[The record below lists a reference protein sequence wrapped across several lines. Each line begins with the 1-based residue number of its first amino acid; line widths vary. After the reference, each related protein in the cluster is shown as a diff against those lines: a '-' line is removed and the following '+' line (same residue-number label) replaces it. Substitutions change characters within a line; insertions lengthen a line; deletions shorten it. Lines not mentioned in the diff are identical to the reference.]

1 MRNHNQK
8 RIMSFLANVPRGDN
22 TYHTEF
28 YKRKASLNHTK
39 LNDNNKYM
47 YISAKSVFELE
58 E

>member
-1 MRNHNQK
+1 
-8 RIMSFLANVPRGDN
+8 MSFLANVPRGDN